1 MNFVESELKGLFII
15 EPKVFVDSR
24 GYFFESFHQERFNQA
39 IGKEVRFVQDNE
51 SSSLR
56 GVLRG
61 LHFQYPPYAQ
71 GKLVRVIEGSVLD
84 VAVDI
89 RSGSPTY
96 GHYFSI
102 ELSSANRLQ
111 LWIPEG
117 FAHGFVALEDNTV
130 FQYKCT
136 DYYAPQH
143 EGCILWN
150 DQELSINWSI
160 QHPIISGK
168 DNNGLNFSQFSSPF
182 K

>member
-56 GVLRG
+56 GVMRG

-143 EGCILWN
+143 
-150 DQELSINWSI
+150 
-160 QHPIISGK
+160 
-168 DNNGLNFSQFSSPF
+168 
-182 K
+182 